1 MRVLVVDI
9 GGTNVKSL
17 ATGQSAPV
25 KFPSGPTLT
34 PQRMVALVKEGTADW
49 SYDAVSLGYPGLV
62 RRGRIAAEPR
72 NLGKGWVSFNFLRA
86 FRCPVKVMN
95 DAAMQALGSYNGGR
109 LLFLGLGTGLGSTLV
124 VDGNV
129 IALELA
135 HFPYKRGTLE
145 DYLGLRGLK
154 RLGRKKWQRQVEVA
168 VADLIDALFPDDVVL
183 GGGNAKK
190 LKKLPPGTRAGNNAL
205 AFLGGYR
212 MWEKGYHVEADFDA
226 GPRLVSPGRREKAHA
241 GQLRRA

>member
-1 MRVLVVDI
+1 MRVLVVDV
-9 GGTNVKSL
+9 GGTNVKFL
-17 ATGQSAPV
+17 ATGQSTPG
-25 KFPSGPTLT
+25 KFPSGRTLT
-34 PQRMVALVKEGTADW
+34 PQRMVAQVKQKTVDW
-49 SYDAVSLGYPGLV
+49 NYDVVSLGYPGLV

-72 NLGKGWVSFNFLRA
+72 NLGKGWVGFNFFRA

-154 RLGRKKWQRQVEVA
+154 RLGKKKWQRQVAVA
-168 VADLIDALFPDDVVL
+168 VAQLIDALFPDDVVL

-190 LKKLPPGTRAGNNAL
+190 LKTLPPGSRAGNNAL

-212 MWEKGYHVEADFDA
+212 MWKKGFHVEADFAA
-226 GPRLVSPGRREKAHA
+226 GPRLVSTRRGERAEA
-241 GQLRRA
+241 RQLRRA